1 MDLSFDTAYT
11 AYVRGSV
18 AMNGSEFQI
27 RMEVEAA
34 RILVDG
40 LKLVQDGD
48 QALLLDAVEGE
59 TNLLEA
65 VDAILDEIDEIEVL
79 VSGLRE
85 KEHQF
90 VERRRAME
98 DRLKRFRSLIE
109 QAMAI
114 SEQTTLRRPTATLTL
129 RKLPPDVVVLAEA
142 DIPSDFYVEQPPP
155 PPKLNKGALR
165 DALQQRALAIKSALG
180 IKDTSEREQA
190 LARIPEIPGATLN
203 NGGFSLQ
210 IRRA

>member
-1 MDLSFDTAYT
+1 
-11 AYVRGSV
+11 
-18 AMNGSEFQI
+18 
-27 RMEVEAA
+27 MEAEAA

-98 DRLKRFRSLIE
+98 ERLKRFRSLIE

-114 SEQTTLRRPTATLTL
+114 SEQTTLRRATATLTL

-165 DALQQRALAIKSALG
+165 DALQQRALAIKSALE

-190 LARIPEIPGATLN
+190 LAKIPEIPGATLN